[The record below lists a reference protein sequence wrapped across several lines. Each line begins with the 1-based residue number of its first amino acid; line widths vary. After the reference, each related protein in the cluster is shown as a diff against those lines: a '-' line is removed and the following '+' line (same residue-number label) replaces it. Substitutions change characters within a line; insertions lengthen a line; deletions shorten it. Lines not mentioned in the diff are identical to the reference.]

1 LPGVEERAAQTI
13 IAREAAHYC
22 FPPYG
27 GTGMQ
32 SCAGV
37 NFSAMPRNR
46 QSRIDATED
55 TPSTSGTLYLVGTPI
70 GNLEDITLRALR
82 TLKEVDLIACEDTRQ
97 TQKLLNHYGIEKH
110 TVSYHEHNELE
121 RAPELIVHLE
131 NGDDVAVVSD
141 AGMPGVSDPGYRL
154 VALAVRHHIRVV
166 PIPGASAFL
175 SALVASGLPT
185 DSFRFGGFLPAK
197 AGARRSLLEASLSSS
212 RTLIFYEA
220 PHRLV
225 ETMHDVVEILGPER
239 RVVVAREVTKLH
251 EEFLRGRAAE
261 LLAELNKRGEI
272 KGEITLLIA
281 KAEEGA
287 PAPNSESLAV
297 RMRELMQTEGAEEKA
312 ALKQAAKEFGLSKSE
327 AYREWQRAK

>member
-1 LPGVEERAAQTI
+1 
-13 IAREAAHYC
+13 
-22 FPPYG
+22 
-27 GTGMQ
+27 
-32 SCAGV
+32 
-37 NFSAMPRNR
+37 MPRKSQTDSGER
-46 QSRIDATED
+46 PDGA
-55 TPSTSGTLYLVGTPI
+55 GTLFLVGTPI

-97 TQKLLNHYGIEKH
+97 TQKLLNHYSIEKR

-131 NGDDVAVVSD
+131 NGDDVAIVSD

-197 AGARRSLLEASLSSS
+197 AGARRSLLEASRLSS

-220 PHRLV
+220 PHRLL
-225 ETMHDVVEILGPER
+225 ETLQDVADILGPER
-239 RVVVAREVTKLH
+239 RIVVAREVTKLH
-251 EEFLRGRAAE
+251 EEFLRGQAGE
-261 LLAELNKRGEI
+261 VLGQMKKREDI
-272 KGEITLLIA
+272 RGEITLLIA
-281 KAEEGA
+281 KAEENSAA
-287 PAPNSESLAV
+287 PTLESVAV
-297 RMRELMQTEGAEEKA
+297 RVRELMQSEGLEERS